1 MKTRIFALGLA
12 VLLLVTMLAGC
23 SGGDNS
29 SGSDSSGAGS
39 SEPAPAQQ
47 EYPITINNVE
57 IKEAPTSVVV
67 LSPSLADVVVALK
80 YQTLLTG
87 RSEDCTAEDLS
98 SLPTVGTAKSLD
110 MDKLKELKPQLVLT
124 DEALSES
131 QVKELNDA
139 GIAVLAQAPATN
151 RETFETLYTNIGSA
165 LKGGITGFT
174 AAQEKAQNMLM
185 TLDDINRLIPASNT
199 PVTACYLYDTTGEIV
214 TGDTFASKL
223 IEFAGAVNVANSST
237 KGKMEIKALTTSN
250 PNYIFCSSE
259 VKDKLSADETLSKLK
274 AVEDGKVIVMDP
286 SLMQLQGSSVIEA
299 VTLMAGAMY
308 PSLTSSSSEASSD
321 TSSSDSA
328 SSGTSSEP
336 ASSSESSS
344 SASSSSSSASS
355 QAASSGAS
363 SNPFPKGTSMK
374 LGDTGDNVTKL
385 QQRLLELG
393 HTYGEPTGTFDDLTE
408 QGVMNFQFLSDMVA
422 DGVADDALLDALYS
436 PNAVKGPNYG
446 LQ

>member
-12 VLLLVTMLAGC
+12 VLMLFTMLSGC

-29 SGSDSSGAGS
+29 SGSGSSAGS
-39 SEPAPAQQ
+39 SAPAPAQQ

-57 IKEAPTSVVV
+57 IKEAPASVVT
-67 LSPSLADVVVALK
+67 LSPSLADVVIALR

-87 RSEDCTAEDLS
+87 RSEDCIAEDLA

-139 GIAVLAQAPATN
+139 GITVLVQSPATT

-199 PVTACYLYDTTGEIV
+199 PITACYLYDTTGEVV

-223 IEFAGAVNVANSST
+223 IEFAGAVNVVNSST
-237 KGKMEIKALTTSN
+237 KGKMELKALTTSN
-250 PNYIFCSSE
+250 PNYIFCSSA

-274 AVEDGKVIVMDP
+274 AVEEGKVIVMDP
-286 SLMQLQGSSVIEA
+286 LLMELQGSSVIEA

-308 PSLTSSSSEASSD
+308 PSLTSSSSEASSEASSSQASSEPSSSEASSSGSSS
-321 TSSSDSA
+321 SSSDSSQA
-328 SSGTSSEP
+328 
-336 ASSSESSS
+336 
-344 SASSSSSSASS
+344 ASSSSSSST
-355 QAASSGAS
+355 
-363 SNPFPKGTSMK
+363 NPFPKGTTMK

-393 HTYGEPTGTFDDLTE
+393 HTYSEPTGTFDDLTE

-422 DGVADDALLDALYS
+422 DGIADDAFLDALYS

-446 LQ
+446 LR

>member
-12 VLLLVTMLAGC
+12 VLMLFTMLSGC

-29 SGSDSSGAGS
+29 SGSGSSADSSA
-39 SEPAPAQQ
+39 PAPAQQ

-57 IKEAPTSVVV
+57 IKEAPASVVT
-67 LSPSLADVVVALK
+67 LSPSLADVVVALR

-87 RSEDCTAEDLS
+87 RSEDCTAEELA

-131 QVKELNDA
+131 QVKELSDA
-139 GIAVLAQAPATN
+139 GITVLVQAPATS

-199 PVTACYLYDTTGEIV
+199 PITACYLYDTTGEVV
-214 TGDTFASKL
+214 TGDTFAGKL

-237 KGKMEIKALTTSN
+237 KGKMELKALTTSN

-259 VKDKLSADETLSKLK
+259 VKEKLSSDETLSKLK
-274 AVEDGKVIVMDP
+274 AVEEGKVIVMDP
-286 SLMQLQGSSVIEA
+286 LLMKLQGSSVIEA

-308 PSLTSSSSEASSD
+308 PSLTSSSSEASSSEA
-321 TSSSDSA
+321 SSSQA
-328 SSGTSSEP
+328 SSEP
-336 ASSSESSS
+336 SSSEASSSESSS
-344 SASSSSSSASS
+344 SS
-355 QAASSGAS
+355 QAASSSTS
-363 SNPFPKGTSMK
+363 STNPFPKGTSMK

-393 HTYGEPTGTFDDLTE
+393 HTYSKPTGTFDDLTE

-422 DGVADDALLDALYS
+422 DGVADDAFLDALYS

-446 LQ
+446 LR